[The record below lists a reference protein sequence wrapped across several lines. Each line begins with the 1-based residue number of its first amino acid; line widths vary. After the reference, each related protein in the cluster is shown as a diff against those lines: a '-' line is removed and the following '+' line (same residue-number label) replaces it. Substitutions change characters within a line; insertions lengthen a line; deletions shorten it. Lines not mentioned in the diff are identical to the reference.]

1 MIRVARNPQFRTFC
15 FSLRT
20 GEHGCEVLVPSA
32 ALSAGMPSSKPNA
45 PRNLRACRSADL
57 ADKERMTRE
66 VDLAFRQ
73 AYALCPYSPEAVFRY
88 ADLLTKLNRL
98 DDALL
103 LAKTCQKL
111 EPDNGQ
117 FTGLA
122 QNLKNMKTTGAR

>member
-1 MIRVARNPQFRTFC
+1 MYAWRA
-15 FSLRT
+15 
-20 GEHGCEVLVPSA
+20 EHP
-32 ALSAGMPSSKPNA
+32 
-45 PRNLRACRSADL
+45 ADL

-66 VDLAFRQ
+66 ADLAFRQ
-73 AYALCPYSPEAVFRY
+73 AFALCPYSPEAVFRY
-88 ADLLTKLNRL
+88 TTLLTKLNRL

-122 QNLKNMKTTGAR
+122 QKLKNLKATGAR